1 MSGADTTLRGVLHR
15 VIDGSETTFS
25 DADELVELLNA
36 PGTGFETERSV
47 TSRSAGVTTR
57 RRRRVDV
64 VAFTRH
70 STNERSR
77 PV

>member
-36 PGTGFETERSV
+36 PGTGFETERSEGP
-47 TSRSAGVTTR
+47 T
-57 RRRRVDV
+57 
-64 VAFTRH
+64 
-70 STNERSR
+70 
-77 PV
+77 